1 MPTREIL
8 HTPVGDILSMA
19 DCFAISH
26 GAEPKPER
34 RKWTYDEVMELR

>member
-8 HTPVGDILSMA
+8 HTPVGEILSMA
-19 DCFAISH
+19 DCFAISR
-26 GAEPKPER
+26 GAELKPER